1 MKLNLFDLLQASALD
16 PDSPNILLNVR
27 LSDLHQ
33 LVVDTIEAT
42 RERLLPLYMEVEQD
56 RSITKK
62 EVAERLGVCETTVYN
77 MTKDGRLHP
86 FKVNGSTRY
95 SLREV
100 NSIINPS
107 NDD

>member
-1 MKLNLFDLLQASALD
+1 M
-16 PDSPNILLNVR
+16 
-27 LSDLHQ
+27 
-33 LVVDTIEAT
+33 
-42 RERLLPLYMEVEQD
+42 
-56 RSITKK
+56 TKK

>member
-1 MKLNLFDLLQASALD
+1 MNLYNLLQASLSD
-16 PDSPNILLNVR
+16 PNSPNILLTVS
-27 LSDLHQ
+27 LADLHQ
-33 LVVDTIEAT
+33 LVVDTIDAT
-42 RERLLPLYMEVEQD
+42 RERLLPLYMEAEQD
-56 RSITKK
+56 RSSTKK

-77 MTKDGRLHP
+77 MTKDGRLHS

-95 SLREV
+95 SLREI

>member
-1 MKLNLFDLLQASALD
+1 MKLSLFEILQASALD
-16 PDSPNILLNVR
+16 PDSPDIILNVR

-42 RERLLPLYMEVEQD
+42 RERLLPLYMEAVQD

-77 MTKDGRLHP
+77 MAKDGRLHP

-100 NSIINPS
+100 NSIINPC

>member
-16 PDSPNILLNVR
+16 PDSPDILLNVR
-27 LSDLHQ
+27 LS
-33 LVVDTIEAT
+33 
-42 RERLLPLYMEVEQD
+42 EQD
-56 RSITKK
+56 KSITKK

>member
-16 PDSPNILLNVR
+16 PDSPDIILNVR
-27 LSDLHQ
+27 LSDLNQ

-42 RERLLPLYMEVEQD
+42 RERLLPLYMEAEKD
-56 RSITKK
+56 KSITKK
-62 EVAERLGVCETTVYN
+62 EVAERLGICETTVYN

-100 NSIINPS
+100 NFIINPS